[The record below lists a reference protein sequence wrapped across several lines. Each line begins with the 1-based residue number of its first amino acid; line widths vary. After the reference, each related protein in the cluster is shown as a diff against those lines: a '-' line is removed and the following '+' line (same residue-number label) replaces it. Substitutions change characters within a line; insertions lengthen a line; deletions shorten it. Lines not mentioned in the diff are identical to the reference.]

1 MFRLLVIAHAFVL
14 LGMGSVCAE
23 DVPAKQPSETTTTLN
38 ALEQAFVEQMT
49 DAVLVG
55 QFSINGRENEEAKVE
70 RYAIQG
76 LKKLGR
82 DRWIITARITYGD
95 IDIPLP
101 VPVKIFWSD
110 DTPVLSLTGLTIPGL
125 GQGFTTRLL
134 FYEDRYAGIW
144 YHGKAGGHMW
154 GTIEKEAGE

>member
-1 MFRLLVIAHAFVL
+1 
-14 LGMGSVCAE
+14 
-23 DVPAKQPSETTTTLN
+23 
-38 ALEQAFVEQMT
+38 
-49 DAVLVG
+49 
-55 QFSINGRENEEAKVE
+55 
-70 RYAIQG
+70 
-76 LKKLGR
+76 LGR

-154 GTIEKEAGE
+154 GRIEKAAEE